1 MTETGTDNEEAIL
14 LRDAEISKLQA
25 ALAVAEQAVTT
36 MNLRSAGT
44 SPATGNTTGE
54 SNTTVIASTAPAPQ
68 TTTAKDDSND
78 LDAIYENGKL
88 KYTTSIF
95 ENLSKEYHPDLINL
109 FNLMP
114 SSKSKGIACL

>member
-14 LRDAEISKLQA
+14 LRDVEISKLQA

-36 MNLRSAGT
+36 MNLRLAGT
-44 SPATGNTTGE
+44 SPATGNAVTGE
-54 SNTTVIASTAPAPQ
+54 SNTTVNASTAPVPQ
-68 TTTAKDDSND
+68 TPAAKDDND

>member
-1 MTETGTDNEEAIL
+1 MTETGTDNEVAIL
-14 LRDAEISKLQA
+14 STDAEISKLQA
-25 ALAVAEQAVTT
+25 ALAEQAVTI
-36 MNLRSAGT
+36 MDLRSAGT
-44 SPATGNTTGE
+44 SPAAGNAATGE
-54 SNTTVIASTAPAPQ
+54 SNTNVNALTAPAPQ
-68 TTTAKDDSND
+68 TTAAKDDND